1 MTTLW
6 IRGITLA
13 VAVVALAVVPAT
25 VTAQNDQTFVVEQN
39 STCVQ
44 VTPLGDGTQSVEA
57 FYAYRSPATTPEGA
71 YSSYGTKDI
80 QQSQTSQLF
89 VHNGTEGLSLVFLHD
104 KLGDGGGGFVATA
117 EISGLP
123 ADGEW
128 AVEDDAYTNRDDVF
142 DHTNTSS
149 HIEWVTNG
157 NRTDGAAFRGLG
169 SPNYSTIDIDIAFN
183 DDSNRYPFEKWNGPP
198 EQNHIEQ
205 WIVRSGSGETTE
217 LDMSE
222 PVTVGPGTCRGGT
235 STFTAMPGSND
246 RGTDT
251 RTNTVTATQPPAAAT
266 QPTATPTTATP
277 LPADETAN
285 VPSGDAPQ
293 ESDNEVLGQRSD
305 VVIALAAVLVV
316 FATIALVRQN
326 N

>member
-13 VAVVALAVVPAT
+13 VAVVALAVVPAA
-25 VTAQNDQTFVVEQN
+25 VTAQNDQTFIVEQE

-44 VTPLGDGTQSVEA
+44 VTPLGDGTQSVEE
-57 FYAYRSPATTPEGA
+57 FYDYRSPATTPEGA
-71 YSSYGTKDI
+71 YASYGTKSI

-89 VHNGTEGLSLVFLHD
+89 VYNGTGGLSLVFLHD
-104 KLGDGGGGFVATA
+104 KLGDSGGGFAATA

-142 DHTNTSS
+142 DHTDTSS

-183 DDSNRYPFEKWNGPP
+183 EDSNRYPFKKWDEPP

-205 WIVRSGSGETTE
+205 WIVRSGTGETTE

-222 PVTVGPGTCRGGT
+222 PVTVGPGTCRGER
-235 STFTAMPGSND
+235 SRLTATPGPNA

-251 RTNTVTATQPPAAAT
+251 STKSATAT
-266 QPTATPTTATP
+266 QPTAAPTTATP
-277 LPADETAN
+277 LPADESTNAA
-285 VPSGDAPQ
+285 SAGDATQ
-293 ESDNEVLGQRSD
+293 ESDNWMFGQQSD
-305 VVIALAAVLVV
+305 VVIALATMLVLL
-316 FATIALVRQN
+316 ATIALVRQGN
-326 N
+326 